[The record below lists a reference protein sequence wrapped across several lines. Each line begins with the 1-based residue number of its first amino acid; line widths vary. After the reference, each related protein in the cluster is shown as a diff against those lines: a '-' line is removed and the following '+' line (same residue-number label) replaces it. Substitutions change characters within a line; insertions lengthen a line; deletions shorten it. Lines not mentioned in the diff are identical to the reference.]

1 MKVYECNSKNI
12 FLRCKIECSNQRGEV
27 ELNGTLHL
35 SPNSN
40 AIFEFLKFCNK
51 MQLPC
56 NGKNYLH
63 GSIARS

>member
-1 MKVYECNSKNI
+1 MKVYDCNSKNI
-12 FLRCKIECSNQRGEV
+12 FLRCKMECSNQQGEAD
-27 ELNGTLHL
+27 LNGTFHL

-40 AIFEFLKFCNK
+40 AIFEFLNFYNK

-56 NGKNYLH
+56 NGKKYWH